1 MLFSNPGSTSYFA
14 TADFNHDGIPDL
26 AEMAVNTTAV
36 DQSSPATLR
45 TYLGTPGGSYQL
57 TGTFGPFPNGTL
69 NLYAGG
75 APENPVWPVQPRLGD
90 FNGDGNVDIAVFS
103 AGEGGSYDASDG
115 IISSS
120 ALPTALTILAGNGDG
135 TFTQSNVYFNLG
147 DLLAPQLAGNIEGDP
162 RSDFVEMDSYSSS
175 FDVISAQSGPHIR
188 AGAGVVPGDRRDG
201 SLQVT
206 LTFPSASSTGV
217 QLSSS
222 EPNIS
227 IPSTVTLPAG
237 TVSQNVPFQ
246 IGTAFN
252 PNHVFALTGQLGSE
266 THTAYGT
273 QTTSA
278 AGTGFVVEML
288 NPPINPP
295 AVVASGSTTAY
306 QVVIASLGGY
316 STQIQPSCQGLP
328 SGATCQ
334 FGGPLIDLPAGQ
346 VLTATITITAEDNL
360 AGHVLTHRDFL
371 RWHSN
376 AAGLNPV
383 QRGRFQPVDHPRVGH
398 RSAHGFGDVRLLHYG
413 NQRLCGI
420 GGDLLQWFARRDDRR
435 VGRKSFRHPH
445 PLSFYIQTQNVAVG
459 TYPFTVTGTVGSVT
473 HTAYRHARGS
483 AATGHY
489 RKRHAH
495 FGHRNRWATRQF
507 RHYSQLPIWSSGTV
521 VFLRCEDF
529 PSGATGAFN
538 PTTASLPANG
548 TISGTLSVQVNSSV
562 AAGSYSMTVMAS
574 TGLLVYSSTVTL
586 VVQSAP
592 PAFTGSVS
600 PTTATLSVGQSAN
613 FSITLNSQSGATGAV
628 ALQCLNVPAGS
639 TCAFSPSSPTLPAN
653 GNAADTL
660 TVQVNSMPA
669 APIFFPRSV
678 PPPKPVLWIVAA
690 LAGCLL
696 LSLEL
701 RRRRWRAAASLAAL
715 LSLLLLFLVS
725 ASCGGGG
732 GSPPPSNPPPSPVV
746 MSITVQASG
755 AGVSGTQTLG
765 TVSITVN

>member
-1 MLFSNPGSTSYFA
+1 M
-14 TADFNHDGIPDL
+14 
-26 AEMAVNTTAV
+26 
-36 DQSSPATLR
+36 
-45 TYLGTPGGSYQL
+45 
-57 TGTFGPFPNGTL
+57 
-69 NLYAGG
+69 
-75 APENPVWPVQPRLGD
+75 
-90 FNGDGNVDIAVFS
+90 VF
-103 AGEGGSYDASDG
+103 
-115 IISSS
+115 
-120 ALPTALTILAGNGDG
+120 
-135 TFTQSNVYFNLG
+135 Q
-147 DLLAPQLAGNIEGDP
+147 
-162 RSDFVEMDSYSSS
+162 
-175 FDVISAQSGPHIR
+175 
-188 AGAGVVPGDRRDG
+188 
-201 SLQVT
+201 
-206 LTFPSASSTGV
+206 
-217 QLSSS
+217 
-222 EPNIS
+222 
-227 IPSTVTLPAG
+227 
-237 TVSQNVPFQ
+237 
-246 IGTAFN
+246 
-252 PNHVFALTGQLGSE
+252 
-266 THTAYGT
+266 
-273 QTTSA
+273 
-278 AGTGFVVEML
+278 
-288 NPPINPP
+288 
-295 AVVASGSTTAY
+295 
-306 QVVIASLGGY
+306 
-316 STQIQPSCQGLP
+316 
-328 SGATCQ
+328 
-334 FGGPLIDLPAGQ
+334 
-346 VLTATITITAEDNL
+346 
-360 AGHVLTHRDFL
+360 
-371 RWHSN
+371 
-376 AAGLNPV
+376 
-383 QRGRFQPVDHPRVGH
+383 
-398 RSAHGFGDVRLLHYG
+398 
-413 NQRLCGI
+413 
-420 GGDLLQWFARRDDRR
+420 
-435 VGRKSFRHPH
+435 
-445 PLSFYIQTQNVAVG
+445 
-459 TYPFTVTGTVGSVT
+459 
-473 HTAYRHARGS
+473 
-483 AATGHY
+483 
-489 RKRHAH
+489 
-495 FGHRNRWATRQF
+495 
-507 RHYSQLPIWSSGTV
+507 
-521 VFLRCEDF
+521 CEDF

>member
-1 MLFSNPGSTSYFA
+1 MTAMLTS
-14 TADFNHDGIPDL
+14 
-26 AEMAVNTTAV
+26 
-36 DQSSPATLR
+36 R
-45 TYLGTPGGSYQL
+45 
-57 TGTFGPFPNGTL
+57 
-69 NLYAGG
+69 
-75 APENPVWPVQPRLGD
+75 
-90 FNGDGNVDIAVFS
+90 FS
-103 AGEGGSYDASDG
+103 ALARAALTTPRME
-115 IISSS
+115 SSAAA

-135 TFTQSNVYFNLG
+135 TFTQSNVPFNLG
-147 DLLAPQLAGNIEGDP
+147 DLLAPQLAGNIKGDP

-175 FDVISAQSGPHIR
+175 FDVISAQSGPTFGLALASSPVI
-188 AGAGVVPGDRRDG
+188 GATG

-206 LTFPSASSTGV
+206 LTFPSASSTVV

-295 AVVASGSTTAY
+295 AVVASESTTAY

-346 VLTATITITAEDNL
+346 VLTATITITAGANTPLGTYSPTAIFSDGAVTQQVSIPFNVGDFSLSITPASVTAPPTGSATFDYSITGTNGFVGSVEISSSGLPAGTTGGL
-360 AGHVLTHRDFL
+360 AGNLFVTPTPF
-371 RWHSN
+371 
-376 AAGLNPV
+376 P
-383 QRGRFQPVDHPRVGH
+383 
-398 RSAHGFGDVRLLHYG
+398 
-413 NQRLCGI
+413 
-420 GGDLLQWFARRDDRR
+420 
-435 VGRKSFRHPH
+435 
-445 PLSFYIQTQNVAVG
+445 FYIQTQNVAVG

-473 HTAYRHARGS
+473 HTASATLVVQQPPAITGS
-483 AATGHY
+483 VTPTSAT
-489 RKRHAH
+489 
-495 FGHRNRWATRQF
+495 ATVGQPASF
-507 RHYSQLPIWSSGTV
+507 AITVNSQYGASGTV
-521 VFLRCEDF
+521 VFQCEDF
-529 PSGATGAFN
+529 PSGATCAFN